1 MRSRSR
7 GGSFGGSSGE
17 EDEAAAWARWE
28 AARTQKQAEETAV
41 RARAGSDGSTATA
54 GMRVGPGLYMR
65 GTYVLED
72 EIGRGG
78 FAMVHRARNVDSG
91 DAVAAKVCPFKKTRP
106 EAVQREVEM
115 MLMLRHPAV
124 VRLWDVVVENSH
136 NRRPPPP
143 PHPPPH
149 THTTTH
155 TLPYA
160 PLR

>member
-7 GGSFGGSSGE
+7 GGSFGSSGD

-41 RARAGSDGSTATA
+41 SQRARAGSDDSTARA

-136 NRRPPPP
+136 NRRVPSAPPPP
-143 PHPPPH
+143 SPGPLAPQ
-149 THTTTH
+149 
-155 TLPYA
+155 